1 MNNQGR
7 INTSGT
13 AMVTGVNTIGLIAL
27 LAYSVRNIN
36 EVNESIDSLK
46 EDLQKLQNSYVDNLK
61 RTNNLLNKL
70 NMKIDNNYQRIPNTR
85 DHSAVEISN
94 QKIVDVTDEYI
105 NEPVMAH
112 MTRPRPQLFDDVTAA
127 IGEMMSK

>member
-13 AMVTGVNTIGLIAL
+13 AIVTGVNTIGLIAL

-46 EDLQKLQNSYVDNLK
+46 EELQNLQNSYVDNLK

-70 NMKIDNNYQRIPNTR
+70 NVKIDNNYQRIPNT
-85 DHSAVEISN
+85 HTQSSVFVERSN
-94 QKIVDVTDEYI
+94 QKIVDVTDEDI
-105 NEPVMAH
+105 NE
-112 MTRPRPQLFDDVTAA
+112 QIDDVTTA
-127 IGEMMSK
+127 IGEMMR